1 MTTVAQTLAIAR
13 RELTLLFGTPLAWLL
28 LALLTFVCSWL
39 FVGRVELFIALTTQY
54 RTTASVEALASL
66 NLTEVV
72 LVPMVG
78 TRGTLLLFAAPLMTM
93 RLLADERERGTFELL
108 LTSPVRPL
116 AIVLGK
122 YLAVLFLV
130 LVFLLLSLVE
140 PLLLAGIG
148 TGQAGAVAWPTV
160 LSGLLGVSLT
170 GAALTAMGLFFS
182 ALSRSQAVAAL
193 TTLVFSL
200 LLFLAAQA
208 APLMEGSARELLMT
222 LSAGHH
228 LRLMAQGLLDVS
240 SLAYFGAWIVLGL
253 FLTHRAIEWHRWA
266 A

>member
-1 MTTVAQTLAIAR
+1 MSLLRQTVAIYR
-13 RELTLLFGTPLAWLL
+13 RELLLLFGTPLAWLL
-28 LALLTFVCSWL
+28 LALLTFVCGWL
-39 FVGRVELFIALTTQY
+39 FVGRVELFIALSTQY
-54 RTTASVEALASL
+54 RAAGAAEALEAL

-93 RLLADERERGTFELL
+93 RLIADERSRGTFELL
-108 LTSPVRPL
+108 LTSPVRPA

-122 YLAVLFLV
+122 YLAVLTLV
-130 LVFLLLSLVE
+130 LCFLALSLVE
-140 PLLLAGIG
+140 PLLLAAIG
-148 TGQAGAVAWPTV
+148 TGQAGAVAWPTI
-160 LSGLLGVSLT
+160 LSGLLGVCLT
-170 GAALTAMGLFFS
+170 GAALTAVGLFFS

-208 APLMEGSARELLMT
+208 APLMEGSSRELLMV

-228 LRLMAQGLLDVS
+228 LRLLAQGLLDVA

-253 FLTHRAIEWHRWA
+253 FLSHRAIEWHRWA
-266 A
+266 G